1 MGLLITNAKFKNT
14 EIDAPQVYVR
24 IQYFAQADGKKVNAK
39 LIVAKDKADALAWK
53 EISTNLPDSLAL
65 TLGDTQ
71 NQDLVTIHELIKG
84 VLETAGFVVTI
95 DLA

>member
-14 EIDAPQVYVR
+14 EINAPQVYAR
-24 IQYFAQADGKKVNAK
+24 IQYFCQMDGKKVNAK

-53 EISTNLPDSLAL
+53 EISTNLPETLAL
-65 TLGDTQ
+65 TMGENQ

-84 VLETAGFVVTI
+84 VLETAGFGVTI

>member
-14 EIDAPQVYVR
+14 DIEVLQVYVR
-24 IQYFAQADGKKVNAK
+24 IQYFAHADGKKVNAK

-53 EISTNLPDSLAL
+53 EIATNLPETLAL
-65 TLGDTQ
+65 TMGENQ

-84 VLETAGFVVTI
+84 VLEIAGFGVTI

>member
-1 MGLLITNAKFKNT
+1 MGLLVNNVKFKNT

-24 IQYFAQADGKKVNAK
+24 IQYFAAADGKKVNAK
-39 LIVAKDKADALAWK
+39 LIVAKDKVNALAWK
-53 EISTNLPDSLAL
+53 EIATNLPDSLTL
-65 TLGDTQ
+65 TMGENQ

-84 VLETAGFVVTI
+84 VLEIAGFGVTI

>member
-14 EIDAPQVYVR
+14 DIEVLQVYAR
-24 IQYFAQADGKKVNAK
+24 IQYFAHADGKKVNAK
-39 LIVAKDKADALAWK
+39 LIVAKDKADALAWTMG
-53 EISTNLPDSLAL
+53 EN
-65 TLGDTQ
+65 Q

-84 VLETAGFVVTI
+84 VLEIAGFGVTI